1 MFSYSPSS
9 SGYAVISL
17 DCFDNLSLMVRSR
30 ALSKERVFYCIYKID
45 SFRAIVCKTY
55 LFTGSLSVFELF
67 FLLQRSTWR
76 KHSQTPGR
84 SFLQRQKKT
93 ENEWKVKQYATAAHL
108 SIISPLHRLCRVFRL
123 THWVPHHHIWVFPLF
138 LWVYHTFHYTVR
150 PNESQPVKTDDSFV
164 KYAII
169 TFCISQ
175 KFILSSVKNLFLL
188 YH

>member
-108 SIISPLHRLCRVFRL
+108 SISNISTTSPVSCLSTDTLG
-123 THWVPHHHIWVFPLF
+123 FPSS
-138 LWVYHTFHYTVR
+138 YM
-150 PNESQPVKTDDSFV
+150 SF
-164 KYAII
+164 
-169 TFCISQ
+169 
-175 KFILSSVKNLFLL
+175 SSVFVGLPHFSLHSKTKWITASEDRWQFCQICDHHLL
-188 YH
+188 HFSEVYFVFC